1 MARRV
6 TSVACMFGGMIRAM
20 PYSIKQNDSRC
31 PAGKK
36 WSVVNS
42 DTGDLKGCHPDE
54 DSARKQ
60 QKALYANVPDADR
73 AAAGDDCCREPI
85 MYTTPTTMV
94 W

>member
-1 MARRV
+1 
-6 TSVACMFGGMIRAM
+6 M

-54 DSARKQ
+54 ESARKQ

-73 AAAGDDCCREPI
+73 AADDDHYREPI
-85 MYTTPTTMV
+85 MYTTPATMV